1 MDLLND
7 FENDKEINPNQK
19 SPEIRKKSPDQLPM
33 RGQDFDS
40 EFLGQITSRIL
51 DLRFRP

>member
-19 SPEIRKKSPDQLPM
+19 SPEIRKKSSDQLPM

-40 EFLGQITSRIL
+40 RFLGQITSRVF
-51 DLRFRP
+51 DSRLRS